1 MIRTN
6 WLKTVLV
13 AAAVV
18 AAGMNHAS
26 GALVGLWRFDEGLT
40 STGTEWLTR
49 YDASGHGF
57 SGNLFA
63 VSGSTIPQRINGS
76 PGSPSATGSA
86 TGALRFGVGSNQNKV
101 SIPYQNVFNDILN
114 SPAATGEITFSA
126 WVSSEQVAETA
137 GVTVFGR
144 IFERQYWYYYLD
156 DLSGI
161 DSFGGNFTSPPHGMA
176 NLTQTALPVSADS
189 STAPAWTH
197 TALTFDGA
205 TARFY
210 VNATQVHSID
220 LPGRVIASQ
229 STSGMTI
236 GNEAGTSS
244 LTRQVVGALDDV
256 ALFNKALSQAE
267 IAQIMSGNFTGYLS
281 PFANAVSALQPSH
294 YYRFF
299 ETGGVLASDGG
310 FAAVKRPAAMQF
322 GTPSTF
328 SATGPGGDDGLMGFQ
343 EGNSAYDPRGA
354 EAGARA
360 LDLGAGSNFA
370 AEQMTVAMW
379 INASEGKAYAWDRL
393 FTNNQTA
400 ANNNFTIAMTE
411 AAGYEDIWGLWL
423 STGTGNTDA
432 KILPKG
438 TLDLA
443 DGKWHYIFAVREG
456 DNRNFTLSIDGVDY
470 TSSLVN
476 PSVQNLGIEGSNAW
490 IGGRASTAAVFDGRI
505 DDPAIWV
512 GQALTV
518 HQGRAMYYAAKP
530 DPYAVAVNE
539 LRPSHYYRFDE
550 DGGLQASDGGFGGPN
565 RLGTMATIGDA
576 TLNTAGPRPD
586 AGFVGF
592 WDANSA
598 FNPNGSRSIALGDSA
613 NFAADE
619 MTVAMWFKAP
629 SDRAYTW
636 NRLFTNNRTAAND
649 GFSIALTDATLY
661 KGLWIATGDVKADA
675 WMLPVNELNLFDDQW
690 HLLVAIRDGDNPS
703 DLRLVIDGIDY
714 TGKLVD
720 GDNNISTQG
729 SGAWIG
735 GASSGTYG
743 IFNGL
748 MDDVAIW
755 VGTALTI
762 DEARGLYL
770 AAVPEPSTFL
780 LAALGVLGLLSLRR
794 RRTNGPV

>member
-6 WLKTVLV
+6 WLKAILV
-13 AAAVV
+13 AAAVTG
-18 AAGMNHAS
+18 AGMNHAS

-40 STGTEWLTR
+40 STGTAWLTT

-63 VSGSTIPQRINGS
+63 VSGSTIPQKIDGS
-76 PGSPSATGSA
+76 PGSPGATGSA
-86 TGALRFGVGSNQNKV
+86 AGALRFGIGSSQNRV
-101 SIPYQNVFNDILN
+101 SIPYRNVFDDILN
-114 SPAATGEITFSA
+114 SPAATGEITFAA
-126 WVSSEQVAETA
+126 WVSSEQVAETPS
-137 GVTVFGR
+137 TIFGR
-144 IFERQYWYYYLD
+144 IFERRYWYYYLD
-156 DLSGI
+156 DLSSI
-161 DSFGGNFTSPPHGMA
+161 DSFGGNFTVPAHSMV
-176 NLTQTALPVSADS
+176 NLTQTALPVSTDS
-189 STAPAWTH
+189 STDPQWTH

-220 LPGRVIASQ
+220 LPGRAIANQ

-236 GNEAGTSS
+236 GNQAGTSD

-299 ETGGVLASDGG
+299 EDGGVQASDGG
-310 FAAVKRPAAMQF
+310 FAAEKRPAAMQF

-328 SATGPGGDDGLMGFQ
+328 GATGPGPGDGLMGFQ

-354 EAGARA
+354 QAGARA

-379 INASEGKAYAWDRL
+379 IKAPEDKAYYWDRL
-393 FTNNQTA
+393 FTNNQTTV
-400 ANNNFTIAMTE
+400 NNNFTIAMTE
-411 AAGYEDIWGLWL
+411 AADYESIWGLWL
-423 STGTGNTDA
+423 STGTGNGDA

-443 DGKWHYIFAVREG
+443 DGNWHYVFAVREG
-456 DNRNFTLSIDGVDY
+456 DNRNFRLSIDGVDY

-476 PSVQNLGIEGSNAW
+476 PSVQNLSTEGNNAW
-490 IGGRASTAAVFDGRI
+490 IGGRTTTAAVFDGQI

-550 DGGLQASDGGFGGPN
+550 DGGLQASDGGFDSVN
-565 RLGTMATIGDA
+565 RLGTMATIGAA
-576 TLNTAGPRPD
+576 TLNTAGPRPG

-598 FNPNGSRSIALGDSA
+598 FNPNGSRAIDLGDSA
-613 NFAADE
+613 SFAADE
-619 MTVAMWFKAP
+619 MTVAMWLRAP
-629 SDRAYTW
+629 TDKTYSWT
-636 NRLFTNNRTAAND
+636 RLFTNNRTAAND
-649 GFSIALTDATLY
+649 GFTVALTDAANY
-661 KGLWIATGDVKADA
+661 QGLWIAAGDTKADA
-675 WMLPVNELNLFDDQW
+675 WMLPVADLNLVDGLW
-690 HLLVAIRDGDNPS
+690 HSLVAIRNGDDS
-703 DLRLVIDGIDY
+703 RDLQLVIDGVDY
-714 TGKLVD
+714 TGKLID
-720 GDNNISTQG
+720 GDNYLSITADN
-729 SGAWIG
+729 AWIG
-735 GASSGTYG
+735 GRTASWQ
-743 IFNGL
+743 IFPGF

-755 VGTALTI
+755 VGTALTV

-770 AAVPEPSTFL
+770 AAVPEPSAFL
-780 LAALGVLGLLSLRR
+780 LAALGVLGLLPLRR
-794 RRTNGPV
+794 RRANGPV